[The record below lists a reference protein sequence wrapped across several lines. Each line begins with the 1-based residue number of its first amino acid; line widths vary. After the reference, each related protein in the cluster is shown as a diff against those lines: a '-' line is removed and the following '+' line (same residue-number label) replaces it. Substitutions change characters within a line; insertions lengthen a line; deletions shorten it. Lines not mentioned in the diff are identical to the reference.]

1 MIIPYETLLGL
12 DTETLNN
19 VIKEYLLTQ
28 VEDGSFSEFN
38 SQPLSGM
45 INQCKQALK
54 TGELVVKKI
63 ELPFV
68 LEKMERLHKSN
79 TESPLFFLNIF
90 FVLFLINLT
99 NL

>member
-38 SQPLSGM
+38 SQQLSGM

-54 TGELVVKKI
+54 TGELVV
-63 ELPFV
+63 EYS
-68 LEKMERLHKSN
+68 EDD
-79 TESPLFFLNIF
+79 ESIAIRHRQNI
-90 FVLFLINLT
+90 VNSK
-99 NL
+99 

>member
-54 TGELVVKKI
+54 TGELVV
-63 ELPFV
+63 EYS
-68 LEKMERLHKSN
+68 EDD
-79 TESPLFFLNIF
+79 ESIAIRHRQNI
-90 FVLFLINLT
+90 IHSK
-99 NL
+99 

>member
-38 SQPLSGM
+38 SQPL
-45 INQCKQALK
+45 
-54 TGELVVKKI
+54 
-63 ELPFV
+63 
-68 LEKMERLHKSN
+68 
-79 TESPLFFLNIF
+79 
-90 FVLFLINLT
+90 
-99 NL
+99 

>member
-54 TGELVVKKI
+54 TGELVV
-63 ELPFV
+63 EYS
-68 LEKMERLHKSN
+68 EDD
-79 TESPLFFLNIF
+79 ESIAIRHRQNI
-90 FVLFLINLT
+90 VNSK
-99 NL
+99 